1 MFPLVLFLENQ
12 LDIILKHS
20 VHFRARILMTNILV
34 FITTATKR
42 EAQKIAKNLLSRRL
56 IACANIY
63 GRVESHF
70 WWQNKIDKAE
80 EFLVLMKSN
89 QKVFAKL
96 AKAVKEMHSY
106 EVPEILAVPIVEGY
120 QPYLEWLNASLAN
133 AGEP

>member
-1 MFPLVLFLENQ
+1 VKSLT
-12 LDIILKHS
+12 H
-20 VHFRARILMTNILV
+20 ILV
-34 FITTATKR
+34 VMTTTTKR
-42 EAQKIAKNLLSRRL
+42 EAQKIAKNLLSRHL

-96 AKAVKEMHSY
+96 AKAVKELHSY